1 MGNDNENNEELYEEV
16 NKLHNLFFFIII
28 ALLCAILYFAY
39 KTYDLAANPVNVGS
53 LKHYDSI
60 YSERRAHYSMDG
72 NGNITGYTTPDG
84 LYYIFEEP
92 IPDDKFFNY

>member
-1 MGNDNENNEELYEEV
+1 MGIDNNNNNEEI
-16 NKLHNLFFFIII
+16 NTNALHNLIFFIII

-39 KTYDLAANPVNVGS
+39 KTYDITANPVNIGS
-53 LKHYDSI
+53 LKHYNSI
-60 YSERRAHYSMDG
+60 YPERKEHYSMDG

-92 IPDDKFFNY
+92 IPYDNFFNY

>member
-1 MGNDNENNEELYEEV
+1 MDNDNNNEEI

-28 ALLCAILYFAY
+28 AILCAILYLAY
-39 KTYDLAANPVNVGS
+39 KTYDMAKNPVNVGS
-53 LKHYDSI
+53 LQHYNSI
-60 YSERRAHYSMDG
+60 YSERKEHYSMDG

-92 IPDDKFFNY
+92 IPDDIFFNY